1 MIRHDSQPLT
11 QGAQNVAEQQLTAI
25 YVRVSTTT
33 QNADG
38 QRAELERW
46 AAGQAGPVQWYDDA
60 ATGRTMDRPGW
71 RRLEADLRAGRVAR
85 IAVWRLDRLG
95 RSVSGVAALIDELR
109 QRGVG
114 LVSLRDGIDL
124 STPAGAMLAN
134 ILASLSQWETEV
146 RADRIRAGQAAARAA
161 GRTWGGSRAGRVTRR
176 TPTAAQ
182 IRAATDLRAA
192 GHSARA
198 IARATGVNRTTVSRL
213 ILHNR

>member
-1 MIRHDSQPLT
+1 MT
-11 QGAQNVAEQQLTAI
+11 EQQLTAI
-25 YVRVSTTT
+25 YVRVSTAG
-33 QNADG
+33 QNMDG

-71 RRLEADLRAGRVAR
+71 RRLESDLRAGKVSRV
-85 IAVWRLDRLG
+85 AVWRLDRLG
-95 RSVSGVAALIDELR
+95 RSVSGVAALLDELR
-109 QRGVG
+109 GRGVA

-161 GRTWGGSRAGRVTRR
+161 GRTWGGSRAGRTTAR
-176 TPTAAQ
+176 TPTPDQ
-182 IRAATDLRAA
+182 RRAIADLRAA

>member
-1 MIRHDSQPLT
+1 
-11 QGAQNVAEQQLTAI
+11 VAEQQLTAI
-25 YVRVSTTT
+25 YVRVSTVT

-46 AAGQAGPVQWYDDA
+46 AAGQAGPQSWYEDA

-71 RRLEADLRAGRVAR
+71 RRLESDLRAGKVSR

-134 ILASLSQWETEV
+134 ILASLSQ
-146 RADRIRAGQAAARAA
+146 
-161 GRTWGGSRAGRVTRR
+161 
-176 TPTAAQ
+176 
-182 IRAATDLRAA
+182 L
-192 GHSARA
+192 
-198 IARATGVNRTTVSRL
+198 
-213 ILHNR
+213 